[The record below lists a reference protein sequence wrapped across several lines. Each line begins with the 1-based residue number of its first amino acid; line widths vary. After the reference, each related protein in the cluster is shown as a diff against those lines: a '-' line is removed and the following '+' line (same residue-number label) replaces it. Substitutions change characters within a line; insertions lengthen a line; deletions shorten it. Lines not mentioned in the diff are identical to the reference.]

1 MAVTIETIAVVTGA
15 SSGIGAATAR
25 ALAAQ
30 GATVIAVARRADR
43 LADVVGEC
51 RENAPGSDY
60 IACDLR
66 DEAAATALCDEI
78 WERFGAID
86 VLVNNAG
93 VPMRRQVTAL
103 TMAEV
108 DEVLHLNYRVP
119 VAMTLE
125 VLPRMLGA
133 GPRHDRQRVE
143 PRRSPRHPGEAAYCA
158 SKFALCGFTE
168 AASMDL
174 AGTGVELRLILP
186 GPIDTEVWDQP
197 GQDPAAYDGERFAPA
212 IVADAIVASLS
223 SPQIEHYVP
232 DLKFIAEMKTTDFQ
246 GFRAGMLAAVR
257 GDDEMTIPGDA
268 W

>member
-108 DEVLHLNYRVP
+108 DEVLHLNYRIP
-119 VAMTLE
+119 VAMTLA
-125 VLPRMLGA
+125 VLQRMVRRARGTIVNVSSLG
-133 GPRHDRQRVE
+133 GRLGV
-143 PRRSPRHPGEAAYCA
+143 SGEAAYCA

-197 GQDPAAYDGERFAPA
+197 GQDPAAYDGELFAPA

>member
-1 MAVTIETIAVVTGA
+1 VTVTIETIAVVTGA

-25 ALAAQ
+25 ALAAR
-30 GATVIAVARRADR
+30 GTTVVAVARRADR
-43 LADVVGEC
+43 LGGVIEEC
-51 RENAPGSDY
+51 RQSAPGSDY
-60 IACDLR
+60 VACDLR
-66 DEAAATALCDEI
+66 DEVAATRLCGDL

-103 TMAEV
+103 TMADV
-108 DEVLHLNYRVP
+108 DEVLHLNYRIP
-119 VAMTLE
+119 VAMTLAI
-125 VLPRMLGA
+125 LPRMTRRGRGTIVNVSSLGGRLGIA
-133 GPRHDRQRVE
+133 
-143 PRRSPRHPGEAAYCA
+143 GEAAYCA

-197 GQDPAAYDGERFAPA
+197 GQDAASYEGERFAPE

-223 SPQIEHYVP
+223 TAQIEHYVP
-232 DLKFIAEMKTTDFQ
+232 DLKFVAEMKTTDFQ
-246 GFRAGMLAAVR
+246 GFRDGMLATVR
-257 GDDEMTIPGDA
+257 GDEEMTIPGDIR
-268 W
+268 